1 MKRTLLFG
9 VAAAVLYALVTVVGQ
24 AFGLSFTNVLVGNV
38 LVGICGGAAVALVRV
53 GSPVARAGAFLVGY
67 FVTVIFYLIRV
78 GLLPVNAA
86 GLIIFGSGCLL
97 VITII
102 SALTKG
108 RLPLFAMLVGA
119 VVFSG
124 TMEAPLNAT
133 PWYILTQLTLIAT
146 GLLVPVAAG
155 FLVVLLVEWQE
166 PKVAAGPDAVVPAQ
180 AGVPVAVQAGGEQTA
195 VGATT
200 ADPGLGVL
208 DGSNGGSQS

>member
-1 MKRTLLFG
+1 M
-9 VAAAVLYALVTVVGQ
+9 YALVTVVGQ
-24 AFGLSFTNVLVGNV
+24 AFGLSFTDVLVGNV
-38 LVGICGGAAVALVRV
+38 LVGIAGGAAVALVRV
-53 GSPVARAGAFLVGY
+53 GSPAARAGAFLVGY
-67 FVTVIFYLIRV
+67 FVTIVFYLIRV

-86 GLIIFGSGCLL
+86 GLVIFGSGCLL

-108 RLPLFAMLVGA
+108 RLPLFAMLIGA

-124 TMEAPLNAT
+124 TMEAPFNAT
-133 PWYILTQLTLIAT
+133 PWYLLTQLTLIAT

-166 PKVAAGPDAVVPAQ
+166 PKAAAGPDAVVPAQ
-180 AGVPVAVQAGGEQTA
+180 AGVPVQAGVAAGAPAGGGDEA
-195 VGATT
+195 VAAVSG

-208 DGSNGGSQS
+208 DGSSGGSQS